1 METEKTEVGML
12 REFIPIL
19 DRFSRKEVFFMSFL
33 SIFLIWGCVGLI
45 FQVVYGHIV
54 TGMRDNVMW
63 GIFISNFI
71 FFMGLGYSGAVISA
85 VFRLFRVKWAI
96 PLVRMVEIIT
106 VISILIG
113 PVYVLL
119 CMGRLDRLQHLI
131 TDGRIQSPIYWDFL
145 AINTFI
151 IGSVIF
157 LYVTSIRDFALLRDN
172 SNLLKIGKFRKK
184 LYKILSLN
192 FKNKP
197 AQIKYLKQAINI
209 ISTIII
215 PIAIILS
222 TILSWIFGMTL
233 RPGWHSTIFG
243 PYFVFA
249 SIYSGTGLLIILMF
263 IFRKI
268 YKLEKYI
275 EEKHFKYVSIIL
287 MILGAF
293 YGYLTFTEYLTGWY
307 GSESWELELIFK
319 FFTPTFYGI
328 LFFCS
333 SLFGIIIPI
342 IVAAIPKLR
351 TIRNVTIIGVFVVV
365 SLWIKRY
372 ILIIP
377 TLETPLLPIQDTRPE
392 YITYSPTWVELSMVA
407 GGFALFITLFIII
420 SKFMPI
426 ISVAE
431 VSEAIDNENL
441 NQSKIL

>member
-1 METEKTEVGML
+1 MESEKTEVKVL
-12 REFIPIL
+12 REFIPVL
-19 DRFSRKEVFFMSFL
+19 EKFSRKEIIVLSFL
-33 SIFLIWGCVGLI
+33 SIFLVFGCVGLF
-45 FQVVYGHIV
+45 FQVAYGHIV

-63 GIFISNFI
+63 GIFIANFI

-85 VFRLFRVKWAI
+85 VFRLFKVKWGL
-96 PLVRMVEIIT
+96 PLVRIVEIIT

-113 PVYVLL
+113 PIYVLL

-131 TDGRIQSPIYWDFL
+131 TEGRIQSPIYWDFL

-157 LYVTSIRDFALLRDN
+157 LYVTSIRDLALLRDN
-172 SNLLKIGKFRKK
+172 SHLLKIGKFRKK
-184 LYKILSLN
+184 IYKIFSLN
-192 FKNKP
+192 YHEKP
-197 AQIKYLKQAINI
+197 VQRKLLNQTINI

-249 SIYSGTGLLIILMF
+249 SVYSGTGLLIILMF

-275 EEKHFKYVSIIL
+275 ELKHFKYVSVIL
-287 MILGAF
+287 MITGAF

-319 FFTPTFYGI
+319 FFTPTFYGA
-328 LFFCS
+328 LFFFS
-333 SLFGIIIPI
+333 AFFGILVPI
-342 IVAAIPKLR
+342 IICGIPRLR
-351 TIRNVTIIGVFVVV
+351 TIPNVTFAAVLVVI

-392 YITYSPTWVELSMVA
+392 YIHYTPTWVELSMVA

-426 ISVAE
+426 ISITE
-431 VSEAIDNENL
+431 VSEAIDNEN
-441 NQSKIL
+441 NKSN

>member
-1 METEKTEVGML
+1 MAMQTEKTEITML
-12 REFIPIL
+12 REFVPFL
-19 DRFSRKEVFFMSFL
+19 DRFSRKEVLFVSFL
-33 SIFLIWGCVGLI
+33 SIFLIWGSVGLFAQI
-45 FQVVYGHIV
+45 YYGHVV

-85 VFRLFRVKWAI
+85 VFRLFKVKWAV

-131 TDGRIQSPIYWDFL
+131 TAGRIQSPIYWDFL
-145 AINTFI
+145 AINVFI

-172 SNLLKIGKFRKK
+172 SGLLRVGKFRKK
-184 LYKILSLN
+184 LYRILSLN
-192 FKNKP
+192 YRGKP
-197 AQIKYLKQAINI
+197 AQVKHLRQSINI

-249 SIYSGTGLLIILMF
+249 SIYSGTGLLIILMY
-263 IFRKI
+263 IFRRI
-268 YKLEKYI
+268 YRLEKYI
-275 EEKHFKYVSIIL
+275 EEKHFKYVSVIL
-287 MILGAF
+287 MITGAF

-319 FFTPTFYGI
+319 FFTPTFYGV
-328 LFFCS
+328 LFFAS
-333 SLFGIIIPI
+333 SFFGIIVPI
-342 IVAAIPKLR
+342 IVCGIPKLR
-351 TIRNVTIIGVFVVV
+351 TIPNVTVIGVLVVV

-372 ILIIP
+372 ILIVP

-392 YITYSPTWVELSMVA
+392 YITYTPTWVELSMIA
-407 GGFALFITLFIII
+407 GGFALFITLFIVLCPEPFTFQVKGCFIEDGRHI
-420 SKFMPI
+420 RS
-426 ISVAE
+426 
-431 VSEAIDNENL
+431 
-441 NQSKIL
+441 

>member
-1 METEKTEVGML
+1 METEKTEIKVL
-12 REFIPIL
+12 RDFIPIL
-19 DRFSRKEVFFMSFL
+19 ERFSRKEIVVISIL
-33 SIFLIWGCVGLI
+33 SVFLILGVVGLL
-45 FQVVYGHIV
+45 FQVIYGHIV

-63 GIFISNFI
+63 GVFIANFI

-85 VFRLFRVKWAI
+85 VFRLFKVKWGL

-131 TDGRIQSPIYWDFL
+131 TEGRIQSPIYWDFM

-151 IGSVIF
+151 VGSIIF
-157 LYVTSIRDFALLRDN
+157 LYVTSIRDLAILRDN
-172 SNLLKIGKFRKK
+172 SDLLKIGKFRKRIYS
-184 LYKILSLN
+184 LFSLN
-192 FKNKP
+192 YKNTPSQAKH
-197 AQIKYLKQAINI
+197 LRQAINI

-249 SIYSGTGLLIILMF
+249 SIYSGTGLLIILMI
-263 IFRKI
+263 IFRKV

-275 EEKHFKYVSIIL
+275 EEKHFRYISVIL
-287 MILGAF
+287 MVTGAF

-319 FFTPTFYGI
+319 FFTPTFYGV
-328 LFFCS
+328 LFFFS
-333 SLFGIIIPI
+333 SFFGILVP
-342 IVAAIPKLR
+342 VAICAVPKLR
-351 TIRNVTIIGVFVVV
+351 TIPFVTVSGILVVI

-377 TLETPLLPIQDTRPE
+377 TLETPLLPIQDTRLE
-392 YITYSPTWVELSMVA
+392 YITYSPTWVEWSMVA

-426 ISVAE
+426 VSIAE
-431 VSEAIDNENL
+431 VSEAIDAG
-441 NQSKIL
+441 NQNKS